1 MFSGENVRMPLCLT
15 HILKGLTHI
24 LKVGLME
31 LCYVNDVYRLQL
43 GKCMKAQNGVQLIVF

>member
-1 MFSGENVRMPLCLT
+1 MFSDENVRMPLC
-15 HILKGLTHI
+15 LTHI

-31 LCYVNDVYRLQL
+31 LCYVHDVYRLQL